1 MAEILSFELFVPL
14 LGCTTSTVCIFRGQ
28 AFERSSRD
36 RGDTFDLP
44 LLDQCY
50 IVTDVLEACNMSELM
65 SIVFMYVDA
74 TTHHNRD
81 TNGRSR
87 R

>member
-1 MAEILSFELFVPL
+1 MEYWKVGVRTAEILSFELFVPL

-36 RGDTFDLP
+36 RGDTFDFP

-50 IVTDVLEACNMSELM
+50 IVTDVLETCNVSELM
-65 SIVFMYVDA
+65 AIVLM
-74 TTHHNRD
+74 
-81 TNGRSR
+81 
-87 R
+87 